1 VGVFEALFQAPS
13 KLVQNGKDFE
23 GGIIVAHGKK
33 LDPSDRI
40 SDPKEALSFG
50 NHKGASNNHELL
62 KKLVEIYC
70 AWLWTCCFTGYDG
83 TDTRRFDGT
92 NDHHKSKYHR

>member
-1 VGVFEALFQAPS
+1 VGVFEAPFQAPS
-13 KLVQNGKDFE
+13 KLVQNGKYFE

-62 KKLVEIYC
+62 KKLVENILC
-70 AWLWTCCFTGYDG
+70 MAMDLLFHWIRW
-83 TDTRRFDGT
+83 
-92 NDHHKSKYHR
+92 N